1 MKRFTVLASAVIL
14 MMAIV
19 SGCVTNREV
28 NNRFKESSK
37 QTDVLKEQVK
47 QQVREYKSI
56 THDTGFWVSAE
67 ELEIRAVEPEW
78 LNDPVTLRVAS
89 ARPAMEMLAVVSE
102 VIHTGISIRPDAMAV
117 IAVSSAN
124 STAAGGDA
132 GKEKA
137 PPERRVSIDYN
148 GSKRGLLD
156 YLTGQLGVYWRVSG
170 EVVEFYLLDTRI
182 FHIST
187 LGGKMESNA
196 SVGSGG
202 TGASGGASGS
212 ASGGA
217 DAGGGAVSAGTQD
230 VQVKMSSEIWADLVK
245 MVKSLASPLGKIEAS
260 ESLGLIS
267 VTDAPPALERVEKVI
282 NKLNASMNTQVM
294 VDVHVYSLE
303 LTDKD
308 DYQIDWNAFF
318 TTVQGGGKLAF
329 QSAPAAQ
336 VGLSTLTATLLS
348 TAPGWNQWQ
357 GTNAV
362 IKALSK
368 IGKVAIVTSGT
379 MVTMN
384 NQPVPINLQ
393 RSVTYLASTQSGS
406 ISTGV
411 ATGPT
416 LTPGT
421 VNTGFQMNVMP
432 RVLDEKRLMLQCA
445 LNISSLQSLGTI
457 SSGTGANALTI
468 QTPEVISRSILQ
480 RAMLRSGETLILTG
494 FEQEQLTSNK
504 QGMGVPE
511 NILLGGENLAEKKK
525 TSLIVMITPHIV
537 ETKQ

>member
-1 MKRFTVLASAVIL
+1 MKRFAALLTVSLLTMV
-14 MMAIV
+14 MA
-19 SGCVTNREV
+19 SGCATNREV
-28 NNRFKESSK
+28 NKRFKENTK
-37 QTDVLKEQVK
+37 QTDILKEQVK

-56 THDTGFWVSAE
+56 THDSSFWVSAE
-67 ELEIRAVEPEW
+67 ELEIRAAEPAW

-89 ARPAMEMLAVVSE
+89 SRPAIEMFSVVSE
-102 VIHTGISIRPDAMAV
+102 VIHTGISIKPDAMAV
-117 IAVSSAN
+117 IAISGGN
-124 STAAGGDA
+124 NTAAGGDA
-132 GKEKA
+132 GTAEA
-137 PPERRVSIDYN
+137 SSERRVAIDYN

-156 YLTGQLGVYWRVSG
+156 HLAGQLGIYWRIAG
-170 EVVEFYLLDTRI
+170 DQVEFYLLDTRI

-187 LGGKMESNA
+187 LGGKMDSNA
-196 SVGSGG
+196 TVGSGG
-202 TGASGGASGS
+202 AASGGAGGG

-217 DAGGGAVSAGTQD
+217 DAGGGAVTAGTQD
-230 VQVKMSSEIWADLVK
+230 VQVKMSSEIWVDLVK

-267 VTDAPPALERVEKVI
+267 VTDAPPALESVEKVI

-318 TTVQGGGKLAF
+318 TTVQGGGKLAL

-504 QGMGVPE
+504 QGMGMPE